1 MHRSYLYAPGHNP
14 KLLDRVFDVG
24 ADAVVLDLED
34 AVPAVAKE
42 TARAMVA
49 ATLEERPA
57 WVRVNAV
64 GTQYCAADLEAVASH
79 ALGIRLPKVE
89 SAEAAQWVADR
100 LPGTPVIAAVESA
113 RGVLAAA
120 EIASVDA
127 VQALSIGLVDLN
139 RDLHSGEGVLP
150 TVYARSHLAVV
161 SRAAGL
167 DPPID
172 SVYPHIDDLQTLREH
187 AEFSRS
193 LGFFGKSVIH
203 PSQLPVVHAVFTYSE
218 EELEWAREVVG
229 AFERS
234 GGEALRLPNGE
245 FVGAPIADRARR
257 LLERA
262 LSLPGVLNSESRAR
276 CLTTLHP
283 PT

>member
-1 MHRSYLYAPGHNP
+1 MHRSYLYAPGHNA
-14 KLLDRVFDVG
+14 KLLDRVFDAG

-34 AVPAVAKE
+34 AVPAAAKA
-42 TARAMVA
+42 TARDMVA
-49 ATLEERPA
+49 ARLAERPA

-64 GTQYCAADLEAVASH
+64 GTPFCQADLDAVGCH

-89 SAEAAQWVADR
+89 SAEAAQWVSDR
-100 LPGTPVIAAVESA
+100 LPGTPLICAIESA

-127 VQALSIGLVDLN
+127 VQALSIGLVDLGK
-139 RDLHSGEGVLP
+139 DLHSGEGLLP

-172 SVYPHIDDLQTLREH
+172 SVYPHVEDLRTLREH

-203 PSQLPVVHAVFTYSE
+203 PRQLPVVHAVFSYSE
-218 EELEWAREVVG
+218 EEVAWAREVVG

-262 LSLPGVLNSESRAR
+262 LGLPGVLNIEPRPR
-276 CLTTLHP
+276 VNTMYP
-283 PT
+283 PS

>member
-1 MHRSYLYAPGHNP
+1 MYRSYLYAPGHNAT
-14 KLLDRVFDVG
+14 LLNKVFDAG

-34 AVPAVAKE
+34 AVPASAKE

-49 ATLEERPA
+49 ATLVERPA
-57 WVRVNAV
+57 WVRVNGV
-64 GTQYCAADLEAVASH
+64 GSGLCEADLDAVAGH

-100 LPGTPVIAAVESA
+100 LPGTPLICAIESA
-113 RGVLAAA
+113 RGTLAAA

-127 VQALSIGLVDLN
+127 VRALSFGSVDF
-139 RDLHSGEGVLP
+139 RHDLHAGVGDLQ
-150 TVYARSHLAVV
+150 TVYVRSHLAIV
-161 SRAAGL
+161 SRAAGIE
-167 DPPID
+167 PPID
-172 SVYPHIDDLQTLREH
+172 TVYPHIDDLRGLRKD
-187 AEFSRS
+187 AEFARS

-203 PSQLPVVHAVFTYSE
+203 PRQLPIVHAVFTCTE
-218 EELEWAREVVG
+218 EEVAWAHEVIG

-262 LSLPGVLNSESRAR
+262 RALPGSPRA
-276 CLTTLHP
+276 TGLHP
-283 PT
+283 